1 MALVKKDSI
10 MEIFIGVSLLQ
21 VDPKEKVFIGGLM
34 DLFIKVGFK
43 VVYFMEREYGVQNK
57 MITMKASINSIVKMG
72 WEHIDG
78 VMVSY
83 LRGYLKMMRRLFH
96 ILTCQFYKPTM
107 KKKQGKKEVKRES
120 QQNKGI
126 NITTDIYFSTLRR
139 L

>member
-10 MEIFIGVSLLQ
+10 MEIFIGVNLLL

-72 WEHIDG
+72 
-78 VMVSY
+78 
-83 LRGYLKMMRRLFH
+83 
-96 ILTCQFYKPTM
+96 
-107 KKKQGKKEVKRES
+107 
-120 QQNKGI
+120 
-126 NITTDIYFSTLRR
+126 
-139 L
+139 